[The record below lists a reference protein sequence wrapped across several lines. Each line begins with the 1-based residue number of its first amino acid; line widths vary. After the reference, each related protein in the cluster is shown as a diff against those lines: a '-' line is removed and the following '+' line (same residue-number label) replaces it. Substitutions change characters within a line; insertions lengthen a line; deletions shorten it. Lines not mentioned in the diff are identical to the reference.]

1 MDVKKNDMK
10 NCVFT
15 ICAKN
20 YLAQALSLRESC
32 LKKCNNVDFFIFL
45 SDLKDSTLI
54 PDYVIEL
61 DQCWIK
67 DWQQMAFKYNVIE
80 FSTSI
85 KPFCFNKL
93 FNEGYSKVIYLDP
106 DIYVVNNL
114 SPIYEMLNNF
124 SIILSP
130 HYCNIQEKY
139 TGSVTEEELLFVGI
153 YNLGFTAIKNN
164 NVGNQV
170 IRWWCDRLADKC
182 YADHFDALHVD
193 QRWMD
198 FVPAFFPNE
207 TFITHHP
214 GINPAI
220 WNLHERFLKLG
231 SNGEYQ
237 ISYNGSDEFFPL
249 LFFHFSGFDPF
260 NPKILNRRHPKY
272 SIDSFPSFKPLV
284 EEYIEAEYRNYYNE
298 FSKLEYSFNRF
309 DDGVSIL
316 PIHRRLFRNFI
327 SENDANYNPFIS
339 KNEFYNVLN
348 KNGLLCK
355 KKIKRDISSNIKQD
369 NKVLY
374 ARLLRF
380 CFYCIYKI
388 IGVRYYS
395 SLLTFLLNFSRFEN
409 QSFLLKKN

>member
-1 MDVKKNDMK
+1 MMDNKRIDMK

-32 LKKCNNVDFFIFL
+32 LKKCKNVDFFIFL

-67 DWQQMAFKYNVIE
+67 NWQQMAFKYNVIE

-93 FNEGYSKVIYLDP
+93 FVEGYQKVIYLDP

-114 SPIYEMLNNF
+114 FPIYEMLNDF
-124 SIILSP
+124 SIVLSP

-139 TGSVTEEELLFVGI
+139 AGSVTEEELLFVGI

-164 NVGNQV
+164 DVGNKI
-170 IRWWCDRLADKC
+170 IRWWCNRLADKC
-182 YADHFDALHVD
+182 YADHFDSLHVD

-198 FVPAFFPNE
+198 FIPAFFPDE
-207 TFITHHP
+207 TLITHHP

-231 SNGEYQ
+231 INGEYQ
-237 ISYNGSDEFFPL
+237 IAYNESKELFPL

-272 SIDSFPSFKPLV
+272 SINSFPSFKPLV
-284 EEYIEAEYRNYYNE
+284 EEYIEAEYRNGYDD

-309 DDGVSIL
+309 DDGTPIL
-316 PIHRRLFRNFI
+316 PIHRRLYRVFI
-327 SENDANYNPFIS
+327 AENASDYNPFAS
-339 KNEFYNVLN
+339 GSNFNNMLK
-348 KNGLLCK
+348 KNGMLCK
-355 KKIKRDISSNIKQD
+355 KKRNNNSNSNIRQA
-369 NKVLY
+369 NKTLCDRVLH
-374 ARLLRF
+374 F
-380 CFYCIYKI
+380 CFYCLYKI
-388 IGVRYYS
+388 IGIRCYS
-395 SLLTFLLNFSRFEN
+395 RFLALLSRFSRFES
-409 QSFLLKKN
+409 QFYLLK